1 MIDIPAVLLHIRPG
15 AEWSLNGDTLD
26 GLTMFD
32 GSEPPTQADIE
43 AAWPAVE
50 AARWTATMRDERD
63 RLLAASDWAMTSD
76 APTDKQ
82 AWADYRQALR
92 DFPATWTPG
101 PVADFPDPPA

>member
-1 MIDIPAVLLHIRPG
+1 MNLTASIDPDTVPD
-15 AEWSLNGDTLD
+15 EWY
-26 GLTMFD
+26 
-32 GSEPPTQADIE
+32 IE
-43 AAWPAVE
+43 
-50 AARWTATMRDERD
+50 RMRYHRD